1 MSVVSR
7 PHRGAPGGAGEPD
20 GSYALRV
27 VAPRRS
33 VVQHVRDIWTYREL
47 LAGLVRKELKV
58 KYKNSVLGFAW
69 SLLNPLLYLGV
80 YYVVFDVLLGS
91 GISAFPIFLL
101 SGLLVW
107 NLFATALMSATSSI
121 AESGTLVKRVF
132 FPREVL
138 PLASAGAA
146 FIHFLLQFS
155 VLVAVMLVVRWNVD
169 IRYLWLMVPALLTLL
184 LLTAGL
190 CILCSAVNVYAR
202 DLKHLIEVVLLAWF
216 WLTPIVYQ
224 WGLFATRLA
233 HRGLTWIVLLNP
245 VTSVT
250 LSFQRALYNRPFA
263 NDGVTPLL
271 PDTSS
276 LWYLRNIA
284 CIAACSVVLLVLAIR
299 VFDRLE
305 GNFAEVI

>member
-7 PHRGAPGGAGEPD
+7 PLRGAPGGAREPD
-20 GSYALRV
+20 GTYSLRI

-33 VVQHVRDIWTYREL
+33 VAEHVKDIWAYREL

-107 NLFATALMSATSSI
+107 NLFATALISATSSI
-121 AESGTLVKRVF
+121 AESGTLVKKVF

-169 IRYLWLMVPALLTLL
+169 IRYLWLTLPSLVTLL
-184 LLTAGL
+184 ILTAAL

-233 HRGLTWIVLLNP
+233 HHGLTWIVLLNP
-245 VTSVT
+245 VTPVT
-250 LSFQRALYNRPFA
+250 LAFQRALYNRPFA

-276 LWYLRNIA
+276 LWYLRNITA
-284 CIAACSVVLLVLAIR
+284 IAVASLVLLVLSIR
-299 VFDRLE
+299 TFDRLE